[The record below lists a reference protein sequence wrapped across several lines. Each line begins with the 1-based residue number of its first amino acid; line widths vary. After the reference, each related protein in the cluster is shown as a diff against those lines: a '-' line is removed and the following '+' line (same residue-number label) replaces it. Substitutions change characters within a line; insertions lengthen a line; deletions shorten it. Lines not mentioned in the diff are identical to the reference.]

1 MRKGFFITFEGPDG
15 SGKTTQIK
23 LLSDY
28 LTSQGYTVILT
39 REPGGTETGER
50 IREIILDPERKEYC
64 NETELLLYAASRA
77 QLVDEVIKPNL
88 EAGNIVISDRFV
100 DSSIAYQGFGRG
112 LKDYVEMVNDHI
124 TKDCMPDMT
133 LLFKI
138 DDEAAKARAQ
148 GKPEKNRKQDTD
160 FYKNAVTGYEY
171 VEKKYPDR
179 IFPID
184 ATQAIDE
191 IAYNIIKITNETCAS
206 RKKAK

>member
-1 MRKGFFITFEGPDG
+1 MSKGFFISFEGPDG

-23 LLSDY
+23 LLSEY

-39 REPGGTETGER
+39 REPGGTEIGER
-50 IREIILDPERKEYC
+50 IRQIILDSDRKEYS

-77 QLVDEVIKPNL
+77 QLIDEVIKPNL

-100 DSSIAYQGFGRG
+100 DSSIAYQGFGRD
-112 LKDYVEMVNDHI
+112 LKDYVEAVNEYF
-124 TKDCMPDMT
+124 TKDCMPNLT

-138 DDEAAKARAQ
+138 DDETAKARAQ
-148 GKPEKNRKQDTD
+148 GKPDKNRKQESS
-160 FYKNAVTGYEY
+160 FYKKALLGYEY

-184 ATQAIDE
+184 ASRPIDE
-191 IAYNIIKITNETCAS
+191 IAYNIIKITNEKRAE
-206 RKKAK
+206 R

>member
-50 IREIILDPERKEYC
+50 IRQIILDPERNEYC

-77 QLVDEVIKPNL
+77 QLVYEVIKPNL
-88 EAGNIVISDRFV
+88 EAGNIVISDRYV
-100 DSSIAYQGFGRG
+100 DSSVAYQGFGRG
-112 LKDYVEMVNDHI
+112 LKDYVEMVNDQF

-138 DDEAAKARAQ
+138 DDEAAKTRAK
-148 GKPEKNRKQDTD
+148 GKPEKNKKQDKD
-160 FYKNAVTGYEY
+160 FYKNALAGYEY

-184 ATQAIDE
+184 ASQAIDE
-191 IAYNIIKITNETCAS
+191 IAYKIIKITNEKCTR
-206 RKKAK
+206 RKKG